1 MNKCVLVE
9 WNQILQERYEL
20 SNDRISQIKGEKLVP
35 EKYQDYFAK
44 VSVFLETME
53 KITLE
58 SINGTFRNKTREQL
72 AAQNKAMYEDI
83 LPENYA
89 HSYSNPAYAVDCLGK
104 EEGRMLSFL
113 YTEIRGLIA
122 YAVEGRRYDIL
133 ILEELFLEIYHYYT
147 DYDAETA
154 KKALSAIRYYM
165 GDYNDY
171 LMETRVREMFDPDMS
186 FAADIVMKAD
196 LTKIDYLYYFGEY
209 ISENEIKIAEF
220 LAKQPEDLIE
230 DMARTY
236 TEGYRKGFVINNI
249 DMSKKS
255 IVNIRYNIGFER
267 MIKAAIRQFHAMGLQ
282 PVLYRAAVRSLN
294 KRQHLKIGYCS
305 TSANRQ
311 YDYDHRFDEGLYL
324 NRALMSK
331 KLESSKLA
339 FEKLKG
345 CMKQFAGP
353 AVVEIFGESPF
364 FPENKEECIKLTKKQ
379 QELNV
384 EFQQENAVVQN
395 QYMPSSEYSFTII
408 SYPVPSIGERFEEI
422 FAETIK
428 VNNLDQEKYKR
439 IQQAMIDALDQG
451 QYVHILGRGLNTTD
465 LKIQL
470 PRLTDPRNQT
480 NFENCL
486 ADVNI
491 PLGEVFTS
499 PKLTGTEGHFHVTEV
514 YMNEL
519 KYLDLSLDFKDG
531 KIVDYTCK
539 NFNEEEKNRAF
550 VKENLM
556 YNHDTLPIGEF
567 AIGTNTTAYRMGKK
581 FGITDL
587 LPILIAE
594 KTGPHFAVGDTCYK
608 FSEDTPVFNPD
619 GKEIIARD
627 NECSIIRKTDM
638 SKAYFN
644 CHTDITIPYD
654 ELKEIAVVTPD
665 KRRIPIIKE
674 GRFVLSGTEELNI
687 PLQE

>member
-1 MNKCVLVE
+1 MNKSILVE
-9 WNQILQERYEL
+9 WNSILQERYEL
-20 SNDRISQIKGEKLVP
+20 SNYRISQIQEEMLVP
-35 EKYQDYFAK
+35 EKYQDYFSK
-44 VSVFLETME
+44 VAVFLQTME
-53 KITLE
+53 QIALE
-58 SINGTFRNKTREQL
+58 SLNGTFRVKAKEEL
-72 AAQNKAMYEDI
+72 KAQNYALYEDI
-83 LPENYA
+83 VPKNYA
-89 HSYSNPAYAVDCLGK
+89 TSYANPSYAVQCMGS
-104 EEGRMLSFL
+104 EEGQILSFL

-147 DYDAETA
+147 EYDMDTS
-154 KKALSAIRYYM
+154 KKALMAIRYYM

-171 LMETRVREMFDPDMS
+171 LMESRTREMFDPDMS
-186 FAADIVMKAD
+186 FATDIIMQED
-196 LTKIDYLYYFGEY
+196 LKNTDYLYYFGEF

-220 LAKQPEDLIE
+220 LAKQPETVIE
-230 DMARTY
+230 AMARTY
-236 TEGYRKGFVINNI
+236 TEGYKKGFIINNI

-267 MIKAAIRQFHAMGLQ
+267 MIKAAILQFKEMGLT
-282 PVLYRAAVRSLN
+282 PVIYRAAVRSMN

-324 NRALMSK
+324 NKALMSK
-331 KLESSKLA
+331 KLESCKIA
-339 FEKLKG
+339 YEKLQH

-353 AVVEIFGESPF
+353 AVVEIFGETPF
-364 FPENKEECIKLTKKQ
+364 YPENKEECIRLTKKQ
-379 QELNV
+379 QELTV
-384 EFQQENAVVQN
+384 KLQQENAILQN
-395 QYMPSSEYSFTII
+395 EYMPSSEYSFTII
-408 SYPVPSIGERFEEI
+408 AYPVPSIGERFEEI
-422 FAETIK
+422 FATTVE
-428 VNNLDQEKYKR
+428 VNNLDQEKYKK
-439 IQQAMIDALDQG
+439 IQQAMIDTLDQG

-470 PRLTDPRNQT
+470 PPLLHPDKQT

-499 PKLTGTEGHFHVTEV
+499 PKLQGTEGHFHVTQV

-519 KYLDLSLDFKDG
+519 KYLDLTLEFKDG
-531 KIVDYTCK
+531 MIVDYNCR
-539 NFNEEEKNRAF
+539 NFSEEEKNKAF

-567 AIGTNTTAYRMGKK
+567 AIGTNTTAYRMGKQ
-581 FGITDL
+581 FEITDL

-608 FSEDTPVFNPD
+608 FSEDTPVYNPD
-619 GKEIIARD
+619 GKEIVARD
-627 NECSIIRKTDM
+627 NECSLMRKTDL
-638 SKAYFN
+638 SQAYFN

-654 ELKEIAVVTPD
+654 ELKEIAVVTPLGE
-665 KRRIPIIKE
+665 RISIIKE
-674 GRFVLSGTEELNI
+674 GRFVLPGTEELNQ
-687 PLQE
+687 PL